1 MEFCPTPLAGVFIV
15 RARPVSDS
23 RGSFARTYCAELFAR
38 QGLNVPLPVTA
49 RAYNR
54 AALTLRGLHFQA
66 APHEETKLVSCVGG
80 SVFDVVVDVRP
91 RSPTWG
97 KWFGTTLHASGDDA
111 LYVPAGCAH
120 GYLTLTDQAQVL
132 YQITDTHHPA
142 AERGVRWDDPTL
154 RIAWPAAPRVI
165 SERDRQ
171 LADLTDLVDPAA
183 E

>member
-1 MEFCPTPLAGVFIV
+1 MELFPTPLPGVFIV
-15 RARPVSDS
+15 RAQPVSDS
-23 RGSFARTYCAELFAR
+23 RGSFARTYCADLFAR
-38 QGLNVPLPVTA
+38 QGLIVPLSVTA
-49 RAYNR
+49 RATNR
-54 AALTLRGLHFQA
+54 AAFTLRGLHFQV

-97 KWFGTTLHASGDDA
+97 QWFGTTLQASGDDA

-120 GYLTLTDQAQVL
+120 GYLTLTDGAQVL
-132 YQITDTHHPA
+132 YQMTDSHHPA

-154 RIAWPAAPRVI
+154 RIEWPAAPRVI
-165 SERDRQ
+165 AERDRR
-171 LADLTDLVDPAA
+171 LGELTDLVDPAG